1 MTRSRKISFVITLA
15 ALLFAMLSLFWN
27 PGERPVAAA
36 PATIGFHNYE
46 YVPANVVIN
55 IGETVTWQPDAGYSF
70 ADHPLRFDTLPQYQV
85 NSGTDPFVLSFPT
98 AGRWRFY
105 CNIHGSPL
113 AGGMSGTVTVVDPNG
128 PPTPTP
134 TMTPTGSALYVPG
147 AFNDKPPTPI
157 PTSTPTQTPTVTPT
171 PTVTQT
177 PTPTS
182 TPTFS
187 PNPPGPPSQFFA
199 RPTDGTHIN
208 ISWTN
213 PPDASLTQYRLALC
227 HSAAFSISPN
237 CPLASADV
245 FTSFFNTSPNQFVS
259 FDDFGTKPGLY
270 TCAWVQFNGSGGT
283 SIFYPGGG
291 TITLTNC
298 STP

>member
-1 MTRSRKISFVITLA
+1 L
-15 ALLFAMLSLFWN
+15 LSLFSY
-27 PGERPVAAA
+27 PGERPAAA
-36 PATIGFHNYE
+36 DPATITFKNFQYS
-46 YVPANVVIN
+46 PANVTVN
-55 IGETVTWQPDAGYSF
+55 IGESVTWQPDTGFTF
-70 ADHPLRFDTLPQYQV
+70 ADHPLRFDTLPNQV
-85 NSGTDPFVLSFPT
+85 NNGSDPFVLQFNT
-98 AGRWRFY
+98 AGVFRFY
-105 CNIHGSPL
+105 CFIHGSPGG
-113 AGGMSGTVTVVDPNG
+113 GGMSGSVTVVDPNG
-128 PPTPTP
+128 SPTPTQTSTSTPTPTGSPTPTP
-134 TMTPTGSALYVPG
+134 TMTPTGAALYVPD
-147 AFNDKPPTPI
+147 AFNDRPPTPI

-171 PTVTQT
+171 PTVTRT

-182 TPTFS
+182 TPTLS

-213 PPDASLTQYRLALC
+213 PPDSNLTQYRLALC

-259 FDDFGTKPGLY
+259 FDDFGTTFGLY
-270 TCAWVQFNGSGGT
+270 TCAWVQFVNSSGR
-283 SIFYPGGG
+283 SSVFYPGGG
-291 TITLTNC
+291 SITLSNC